1 MYKIRC
7 NPQLSRIL
15 LRYGSMTL
23 AHFICGKGNWMTK
36 LDKTTAQELDQEIER
51 MTEDEQNQL
60 ATQGSRI
67 LKGTGTDEGR
77 KKARE
82 YMRRY
87 KQRIALAA
95 QRGMLEPSNS
105 GNADRR
111 D

>member
-1 MYKIRC
+1 
-7 NPQLSRIL
+7 
-15 LRYGSMTL
+15 
-23 AHFICGKGNWMTK
+23 MTK
-36 LDKTTAQELDQEIER
+36 LDRTTAQELDQEIER

-82 YMRRY
+82 YRPI
-87 KQRIALAA
+87 QTADCSA

>member
-1 MYKIRC
+1 MAKI
-7 NPQLSRIL
+7 
-15 LRYGSMTL
+15 
-23 AHFICGKGNWMTK
+23 
-36 LDKTTAQELDQEIER
+36 DKTTAQELDQEITN
-51 MTEDEQNQL
+51 MTPEEQDEL
-60 ATQGSRI
+60 TTIGSRI

-77 KKARE
+77 TKARE

-95 QRGMLEPSNS
+95 QRGILELSNS